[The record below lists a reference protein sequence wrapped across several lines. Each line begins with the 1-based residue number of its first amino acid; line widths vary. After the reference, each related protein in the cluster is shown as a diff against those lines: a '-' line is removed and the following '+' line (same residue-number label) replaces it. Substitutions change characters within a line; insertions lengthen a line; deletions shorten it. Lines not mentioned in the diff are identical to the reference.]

1 MSLPFIII
9 AIVTLFAAAA
19 VMSLRNLVHCALLLV
34 VALAG
39 LAALYLA
46 LDAQF
51 VGFAQILVYVG
62 AVAIL
67 IVFAV
72 LLTRSD
78 ATPNQALLAPG
89 WLVGIVVSAVV
100 FATLGWAALNSR
112 GLPREMPPA
121 PETTVKKIGDLLMT
135 QYVLPLEVIGLLL
148 TAALIGAVI
157 IAMKEEP
164 LSNFGGSR
172 RNEALTEKLDIGNRE
187 SEIDQSLITP
197 AATVQGKGG
206 HV

>member
-9 AIVTLFAAAA
+9 SVVMLFAAAA
-19 VMSLRNLVHCALLLV
+19 AMSLRNLVHCALSLV

-39 LAALYLA
+39 LAALYLT

-78 ATPNQALLAPG
+78 AAHNQTVLSPG
-89 WLVGIVVSAVV
+89 WGIGIVVAAVF
-100 FATLGWAALNSR
+100 FAVLGWAMLNSP
-112 GLPREMPPA
+112 GLPKQMPFA
-121 PETTVKKIGDLLMT
+121 PETTVKNIGDLLMT

-164 LSNFGGSR
+164 SK
-172 RNEALTEKLDIGNRE
+172 AKIQD
-187 SEIDQSLITP
+187 
-197 AATVQGKGG
+197 GG
-206 HV
+206 HE

>member
-1 MSLPFIII
+1 
-9 AIVTLFAAAA
+9 
-19 VMSLRNLVHCALLLV
+19 MSLRNLVHCALSLV
-34 VALAG
+34 VTFAG
-39 LAALYLA
+39 LAALYLQ

-78 ATPNQALLAPG
+78 ATPNQAILAPG
-89 WLVGIVVSAVV
+89 WIVGIAVSAVV
-100 FATLGWAALNSR
+100 FATLGWAALNSP
-112 GLPREMPPA
+112 GLPREMPPT
-121 PETTVKKIGDLLMT
+121 PEATVKNIGDLLMT
-135 QYVLPLEVIGLLL
+135 RYVLPLEVIGLLL

-164 LSNFGGSR
+164 LSKPGSSR
-172 RNEALTEKLDIGNRE
+172 RESAPSEKLERTD
-187 SEIDQSLITP
+187 P
-197 AATVQGKGG
+197 ALRDCYEAEKGG
-206 HV
+206 HS

>member
-1 MSLPFIII
+1 MSPAFLII
-9 AIVTLFAAAA
+9 AFVTLFAAAA
-19 VMSLRNLVHCALLLV
+19 AMSLRNLVHCALSLV

-39 LAALYLA
+39 LAALYLN
-46 LDAQF
+46 LGAQF

-78 ATPNQALLAPG
+78 ATPNQAILAPS
-89 WLVGIVVSAVV
+89 WIVGIAVSAGV
-100 FATLGWAALNSR
+100 FATLGWAALNSP
-112 GLPREMPPA
+112 GLPKQMPPA
-121 PETTVKKIGDLLMT
+121 PEATVKNIGDLLMT
-135 QYVLPLEVIGLLL
+135 RYVLPLEVVGLLL

-164 LSNFGGSR
+164 KKSGSSR
-172 RNEALTEKLDIGNRE
+172 RESAPSEKLERTD
-187 SEIDQSLITP
+187 P
-197 AATVQGKGG
+197 ALRDCYEAKKGG
-206 HV
+206 GV